1 VTTQA
6 ISLPRF
12 LTTAARDGAVSERA
26 LVHQAQR
33 GDRQAFGA
41 LVDRYQDRIFA
52 TLLRMTGSHDDAL
65 DLAQDAFVRAYTRL
79 ASFRGDSAFYTWLYR
94 IAVNRA
100 SEWLRREHRRAPFHA
115 SGTEALEERA
125 GPDDTAA
132 LAGGRVLVSALR
144 TALGTL
150 PAIYRSA
157 VVLHDVDGLSHAEIA
172 QVLGCA
178 PGTAR
183 ARLSRG
189 RRLLRERMA
198 EWV

>member
-1 VTTQA
+1 MTTQA
-6 ISLPRF
+6 LTLPRL
-12 LTTAARDGAVSERA
+12 LTPAARTGTVTEGA
-26 LVHQAQR
+26 LVRLAQR
-33 GDRQAFGA
+33 GDKEAFGA
-41 LVDRYQDRIFA
+41 LVDRYQDRIVA
-52 TLLRMTGSHDDAL
+52 TLLRMTGSPDDAL

-100 SEWLRREHRRAPFHA
+100 SEWLRRERRRAPMYA
-115 SGTEALEERA
+115 TGSEALEERA
-125 GPDDTAA
+125 GPDDTAGM
-132 LAGGRVLVSALR
+132 AGDRVLLSALR
-144 TALGTL
+144 TALGSL
-150 PAIYRSA
+150 PAIYQSA
-157 VVLHDVDGLSHAEIA
+157 VVLHDVDDLSHAEIA

-198 EWV
+198 EWR

>member
-1 VTTQA
+1 VTSQA
-6 ISLPRF
+6 LTLPRA
-12 LTTAARDGAVSERA
+12 LAPAARSAAATERA
-26 LVHQAQR
+26 QVLRAQR
-33 GDRQAFGA
+33 GDKQAFGE
-41 LVDRYQDRIFA
+41 LVTRYQDRIFA

-100 SEWLRREHRRAPFHA
+100 SEWLRREHRRAPGPG
-115 SGTEALEERA
+115 SGSVLLDDRP

-132 LAGGRVLVSALR
+132 LAGERVLLTALR
-144 TALGTL
+144 TALGSL

-178 PGTAR
+178 AGTAR

-198 EWV
+198 EWL